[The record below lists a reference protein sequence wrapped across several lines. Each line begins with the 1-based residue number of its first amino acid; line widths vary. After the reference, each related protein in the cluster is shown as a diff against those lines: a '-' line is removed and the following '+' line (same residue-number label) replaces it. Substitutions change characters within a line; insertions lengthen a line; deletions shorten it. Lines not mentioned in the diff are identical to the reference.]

1 MKKITPKYPVGQY
14 TLTNDDKPTRT
25 STFGEVEV
33 EDDDDDDE
41 LLEAKK

>member
-14 TLTNDDKPTRT
+14 KLTEDNKPTRT

-33 EDDDDDDE
+33 EDDEEETEDKSD
-41 LLEAKK
+41 